1 MMATHLLSLLLQLLL
16 FVALAGLHVDA
27 FNVDVVNY
35 VRHDGPSPD
44 SMYGFSVA
52 LHREKQTSW

>member
-1 MMATHLLSLLLQLLL
+1 MTMAERLLSSLVLI
-16 FVALAGLHVDA
+16 VAGFTCTISA

-35 VRHDGPSPD
+35 VRHDGPAAD